1 VLASEPVLVPDPV
14 LVEVEEPD
22 AVVAPVDVVVVVSA
36 LEDVTD
42 PPESAVS
49 SVPGS
54 PVASPVASPVPP
66 PSSLDP
72 TAVVDPSAEAASPDV
87 LPVSL
92 AAASDGTHRLE
103 DDPA

>member
-54 PVASPVASPVPP
+54 PVASPVPP
-66 PSSLDP
+66 ASSLDP